1 MKLSVWLPLRLFL
14 LGRMLIRV
22 GRKLEVLILPQC
34 LIACSM
40 VIFTFPVFVII
51 TLIIIEAVL
60 LLTLIMGALSIRHLT
75 QFNLLFIRLLHTLL
89 IKVALLLIVL
99 YLARYGCKLSG
110 RLHLSL
116 VRKVK
121 V

>member
-22 GRKLEVLILPQC
+22 GLKLEELILPQC

-40 VIFTFPVFVII
+40 VIFTFQVFVII
-51 TLIIIEAVL
+51 ILVEVVL
-60 LLTLIMGALSIRHLT
+60 FLTLIMVVLSIRHLT

-89 IKVALLLIVL
+89 IKVALLPTVL
-99 YLARYGCKLSG
+99 YLARYGC
-110 RLHLSL
+110 
-116 VRKVK
+116 
-121 V
+121 